1 MMTLTPF
8 SMDPLQ
14 PIGISISLIMKVI
27 RLIAILSCSL
37 FLTGCIGTI
46 EKTIDTPKI
55 DDSAHDGLG
64 VHVSHFVGDTISFLG
79 EALILNDSAGVMR
92 QITEIAAKD
101 KMLSVDGRVLT
112 VGEVGF
118 GINVHGNGVILISSV
133 PIDDPQ
139 IKPVVQYLKSLYGNP
154 TDADPEV
161 GYYWFDKDIRV
172 RRLHSEEGGTTIIFN
187 GVIKNDEETPAG

>member
-1 MMTLTPF
+1 MRITHNCQENKTKSMKIISSVLLFTILLAGCASRNSYSVIINDTPTDTIATC
-8 SMDPLQ
+8 SMN
-14 PIGISISLIMKVI
+14 GCKGRHV
-27 RLIAILSCSL
+27 SL
-37 FLTGCIGTI
+37 F
-46 EKTIDTPKI
+46 K
-55 DDSAHDGLG
+55 
-64 VHVSHFVGDTISFLG
+64 GDTISFFG
-79 EALILNDSAGVMR
+79 ELLALDDSTHVMQ
-92 QITEIAAKD
+92 QIAEIAAKD

-112 VGEVGF
+112 VGEVVF
-118 GINVHGNGVILISSV
+118 GINVRENGVILISSV
-133 PIDDPQ
+133 PIDDPL

>member
-1 MMTLTPF
+1 MKLKQQIIMA
-8 SMDPLQ
+8 
-14 PIGISISLIMKVI
+14 ISLWVLVGCNG
-27 RLIAILSCSL
+27 RLSN
-37 FLTGCIGTI
+37 GT
-46 EKTIDTPKI
+46 TI
-55 DDSAHDGLG
+55 
-64 VHVSHFVGDTISFLG
+64 GDTEVQKQGMGNCRG
-79 EALILNDSAGVMR
+79 EYVVVFRNDTIPFFGDSLILNDTAGVMQ

-118 GINVHGNGVILISSV
+118 GINVRENGVILISSV

-154 TDADPEV
+154 TDADPES